1 MIAEPD
7 RSLMSLEAYLALDR
21 SSMDERYEFIDGHVY
36 MLAGGTANHSI
47 ISANMIGE
55 LRNALRNSSC
65 RVYTSDMRIRLSE
78 KRYVYPDVSV
88 SCDVH
93 DVGTVD
99 TLQYPRLIVE
109 VLSPGTETY
118 DRVKKFSYYR
128 ACPTVQEYVLVDAQ
142 RQAVEVYRRASEN
155 LWAIHFFEPGEQV
168 ELASLNVRFPLSA
181 LYENVTLPEDDLEH

>member
-88 SCDVH
+88 SCDAH

-99 TLQYPRLIVE
+99 TLQYP
-109 VLSPGTETY
+109 
-118 DRVKKFSYYR
+118 
-128 ACPTVQEYVLVDAQ
+128 
-142 RQAVEVYRRASEN
+142 
-155 LWAIHFFEPGEQV
+155 
-168 ELASLNVRFPLSA
+168 
-181 LYENVTLPEDDLEH
+181 